1 MGQASNLTSNDYMA
15 LTGVILI
22 IFALLMLA
30 GNFGNLFKPLSPETI
45 MINNLYRFIY
55 ISGSAVG
62 SIFLGALIFLSIRF
76 REKTEPGGKKP

>member
-1 MGQASNLTSNDYMA
+1 MGENNSLTTNDYTAMA
-15 LTGVILI
+15 GIILI

-30 GNFGNLFKPLSPETI
+30 GNFGSLFKPLSPETM

-76 REKTEPGGKKP
+76 REKKQG

>member
-1 MGQASNLTSNDYMA
+1 MSNSSSSLSSSDYMA
-15 LTGVILI
+15 MAGIILV

-30 GNFGNLFKPLSPETI
+30 GNFGNLFKPLSPETV

-62 SIFLGALIFLSIRF
+62 AIFLGALIFLSIRF
-76 REKTEPGGKKP
+76 REKGGK